1 MLESGTTQQPPQ
13 FSTLETSTPGS
24 AFCKACRQAVT
35 RSFYRYGNEILCG
48 RCADRV
54 KREVPQD
61 SHASFV
67 RAMLGGL
74 VGFAIGLALYAGFVI
89 ATGISIG
96 YIALAVGFIVGKA
109 MMIGSGGVGG
119 RRYQIAALLF
129 TYAAVSMASIPITIH
144 YMRNRAPHP
153 VAQQQAPT
161 QQDSV
166 AGTSQSAPPAANAG
180 SRPVRKMSFGKAVGV
195 LALIGL
201 ASPFLELSSG
211 FSGFIGL
218 IILFVGLQFAWKMTA
233 GRGNAEL
240 DGPFQLATPA

>member
-1 MLESGTTQQPPQ
+1 M
-13 FSTLETSTPGS
+13 ETSTPGG
-24 AFCKACRQAVT
+24 AFCKACRQSVT

-48 RCADRV
+48 RCADRL

-67 RAMLGGL
+67 RAMVGGL

-96 YIALAVGFIVGKA
+96 YVALVVGFLVGKA

-144 YMRNRAPHP
+144 YMRKQSPPAPA
-153 VAQQQAPT
+153 AQQKIASQD
-161 QQDSV
+161 DSV
-166 AGTSQSAPPAANAG
+166 AGTSQSAPPATNNG
-180 SRPVRKMSFGKAVGV
+180 TRPVRKMSLGSVVGV

-201 ASPFLELSSG
+201 ASPFLELSAG
-211 FSGFIGL
+211 PSGFIGL
-218 IILFVGLQFAWKMTA
+218 IILFVGLRFAWKMTA
-233 GRGNAEL
+233 GRGNTKIE
-240 DGPFQLATPA
+240 GPFQLSNATPA